1 MARPKWGIS
10 KEQLQEIVDFVSKP
24 ENMVSGIVA
33 GTGSGK
39 STNMIE
45 TFFEN
50 NAKIFRRRRLFAGRI
65 RDGRNYTLRSN
76 RLCS

>member
-24 ENMVSGIVA
+24 ENMVSGIVVP
-33 GTGSGK
+33 TGGGK

-45 TFFEN
+45 TFFDN
-50 NAKIFRRRRLFAGRI
+50 NASSS
-65 RDGRNYTLRSN
+65 TLDYFWW
-76 RLCS
+76 